1 VVVAGVTEVRRAPL
15 CRGRVPARRRLET
28 VTSRTEV
35 LRRASLEGLRA
46 EAQDELGSV
55 VSERLLGG
63 EDPWAFMDELPTID
77 ELVVLLLRADL
88 FDADGGRR
96 PGTDYA
102 RDRQMLGDIR
112 AAYPALAPTVEGML
126 ERLDRLRWSN

>member
-1 VVVAGVTEVRRAPL
+1 MTAN
-15 CRGRVPARRRLET
+15 
-28 VTSRTEV
+28 TEV

-55 VSERLLGG
+55 VTERLHSG

-88 FDADGGRR
+88 FDAEGGESPAPTTPAIGGCSATSGPR
-96 PGTDYA
+96 
-102 RDRQMLGDIR
+102 IR
-112 AAYPALAPTVEGML
+112 A
-126 ERLDRLRWSN
+126 

>member
-1 VVVAGVTEVRRAPL
+1 MTPH
-15 CRGRVPARRRLET
+15 
-28 VTSRTEV
+28 TEV

-46 EAQDELGSV
+46 EAQEELGSV
-55 VSERLLGG
+55 VTERLHGG

-88 FDADGGRR
+88 FDAEGGRR

-102 RDRQMLGDIR
+102 RDRRMLNDIR
-112 AAYPALAPTVEGML
+112 AAYPALGGTVEGML
-126 ERLDRLRWSN
+126 QRLDRLRWSA

>member
-1 VVVAGVTEVRRAPL
+1 M
-15 CRGRVPARRRLET
+15 
-28 VTSRTEV
+28 TSNTDV

-55 VSERLLGG
+55 VSERLHSG

-88 FDADGGRR
+88 FDAEGGRG
-96 PGTDYA
+96 PGSDYA
-102 RDRQMLGDIR
+102 RDRRMLGDIR
-112 AAYPALAPTVEGML
+112 DAYPALGSTVNGML
-126 ERLDRLRWSN
+126 ERLDRLRWSA

>member
-1 VVVAGVTEVRRAPL
+1 VKSNTEI
-15 CRGRVPARRRLET
+15 
-28 VTSRTEV
+28 

-55 VSERLLGG
+55 VIERLHGG

-88 FDADGGRR
+88 FDAEGGRK
-96 PGTDYA
+96 PGSDYA
-102 RDRQMLGDIR
+102 RDRRMLDDIR
-112 AAYPALAPTVEGML
+112 GAYPGLAATIDGML
-126 ERLDRLRWSN
+126 QRLDRLRWNS

>member
-1 VVVAGVTEVRRAPL
+1 VIS
-15 CRGRVPARRRLET
+15 RRLPNST
-28 VTSRTEV
+28 DV

-55 VSERLLGG
+55 VSERLHSG

-88 FDADGGRR
+88 FDAEGGRK

-102 RDRQMLGDIR
+102 RDRRMLGDIR
-112 AAYPALAPTVEGML
+112 EAHSGLSVTIDGML
-126 ERLDRLRWSN
+126 DRLDRLRWNA

>member
-1 VVVAGVTEVRRAPL
+1 MSQRWPNN
-15 CRGRVPARRRLET
+15 
-28 VTSRTEV
+28 TEV

-55 VSERLLGG
+55 VTERLWGG
-63 EDPWAFMDELPTID
+63 EDPWAFMDALPTVD

-88 FDADGGRR
+88 FDAEGGRK

-102 RDRQMLGDIR
+102 RDRRMLGDIR
-112 AAYPALAPTVEGML
+112 DAYPALSDTIDGML
-126 ERLDRLRWSN
+126 ERLDRLRWSS

>member
-1 VVVAGVTEVRRAPL
+1 M
-15 CRGRVPARRRLET
+15 
-28 VTSRTEV
+28 TSNTDV

-55 VSERLLGG
+55 VTERLHSG

-88 FDADGGRR
+88 FDVEGGRK
-96 PGTDYA
+96 PGSDYA
-102 RDRQMLGDIR
+102 RDRRMLGDIR
-112 AAYPALAPTVEGML
+112 HAYPGLGITVDGML
-126 ERLDRLRWSN
+126 ERLDRLRWNS

>member
-1 VVVAGVTEVRRAPL
+1 VTA
-15 CRGRVPARRRLET
+15 T
-28 VTSRTEV
+28 DV

-55 VSERLLGG
+55 VDERLHGG

-88 FDADGGRR
+88 FDAEGGRK
-96 PGTDYA
+96 PGSDYA
-102 RDRQMLGDIR
+102 RDRRMLAEIR
-112 AAYPALAPTVEGML
+112 AAHPALTPTVDGML
-126 ERLDRLRWSN
+126 ERLDRLRWRVAEAPSE

>member
-1 VVVAGVTEVRRAPL
+1 MTATAD
-15 CRGRVPARRRLET
+15 
-28 VTSRTEV
+28 V

-55 VSERLLGG
+55 VTERLHGG

-88 FDADGGRR
+88 FDAEGGRK
-96 PGTDYA
+96 PGSDYA
-102 RDRQMLGDIR
+102 RDRRMLGDIR
-112 AAYPALAPTVEGML
+112 AAYPALTPTIDGML
-126 ERLDRLRWSN
+126 ERLDRLRWRAGDHASGDPVVRSRNGGASADE

>member
-1 VVVAGVTEVRRAPL
+1 VTAN
-15 CRGRVPARRRLET
+15 
-28 VTSRTEV
+28 TEV

-55 VSERLLGG
+55 VVERLHGG

-88 FDADGGRR
+88 FDAEGGRK

-102 RDRQMLGDIR
+102 RDRRMLGDIR
-112 AAYPALAPTVEGML
+112 AAHPGLSVTIDGML
-126 ERLDRLRWSN
+126 ERLDRLRWSS

>member
-1 VVVAGVTEVRRAPL
+1 MTAP
-15 CRGRVPARRRLET
+15 T
-28 VTSRTEV
+28 DV

-55 VSERLLGG
+55 VTERLHGG

-88 FDADGGRR
+88 FDAEGGRK
-96 PGTDYA
+96 PGSDYA
-102 RDRQMLGDIR
+102 RDRRMLGDIR
-112 AAYPALAPTVEGML
+112 TAYPALTPTIDGML
-126 ERLDRLRWSN
+126 ERLDRLRWRDAEAAPEAGRE